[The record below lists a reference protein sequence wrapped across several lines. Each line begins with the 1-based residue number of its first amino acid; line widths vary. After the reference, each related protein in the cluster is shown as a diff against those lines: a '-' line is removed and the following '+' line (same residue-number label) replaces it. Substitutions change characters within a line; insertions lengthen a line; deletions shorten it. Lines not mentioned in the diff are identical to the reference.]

1 MTESS
6 DMREPGEGP
15 VAAVDARA
23 VLHASVDALGG
34 QRRPGQEALTDAV
47 AHTMESGGHLV
58 AEAPTGSGKS
68 LAYLAPAIASRRR
81 TLVST
86 ATIALQD
93 QLVGKDLPHVAEHGG
108 VEFSFALLKGRSN
121 YLCLAKLAAAS
132 GTGAL
137 FDTPPGPDFADELEG
152 CRQLAEH
159 SASGDRADASDVSDT
174 TWALVSCS
182 PMECPG
188 ASRCAYGAEC
198 FAELAAARA
207 READVVVVNHALL
220 CIDLALGGWLL
231 PEHDVVVVDEA
242 HALADAATNAFG
254 VTVTAGGLA
263 QLASRARRLG
273 ASRTASDALDR
284 SSSALGTLLFE
295 RVGRVRP
302 GRDDALV
309 DALNAAAQRLA
320 DLDTSLSARPDADA
334 MEVALTRRVLAGRR
348 EALARTLEERD
359 GDVIWVEGERRPLLR
374 VAPVDVAEPLGT
386 AIAARTTVFVSATLG
401 AAEPFT
407 DFARNVGLDPGGDG
421 YRALALPPAFDW
433 RTQALLYVPK
443 GRLPVPSD
451 AGWAEAAGDELTRL
465 VTAAGGRALVLC
477 TGNANVARFAT
488 VLRDRLD
495 VPVLAQGEAS
505 RAALADRFRRDE
517 TSVLVGT
524 RSFWEGIDVPGRAC
538 VLVVID
544 KLPFPTPADP
554 LLAARRERIDA
565 AGGSG
570 WRSVDLPVAALALSQ
585 GVGRLIRGPRDRG
598 VIAVLDVRL
607 AENRYAYRTVLLDA
621 LPPMRRS
628 VDLAEVEQFLADAV
642 TDVPLVDAAVTVSE
656 PGLQVLSTE

>member
-1 MTESS
+1 
-6 DMREPGEGP
+6 
-15 VAAVDARA
+15 
-23 VLHASVDALGG
+23 
-34 QRRPGQEALTDAV
+34 
-47 AHTMESGGHLV
+47 
-58 AEAPTGSGKS
+58 
-68 LAYLAPAIASRRR
+68 
-81 TLVST
+81 
-86 ATIALQD
+86 
-93 QLVGKDLPHVAEHGG
+93 
-108 VEFSFALLKGRSN
+108 
-121 YLCLAKLAAAS
+121 
-132 GTGAL
+132 
-137 FDTPPGPDFADELEG
+137 
-152 CRQLAEH
+152 
-159 SASGDRADASDVSDT
+159 
-174 TWALVSCS
+174 
-182 PMECPG
+182 MECPG
-188 ASRCAYGAEC
+188 ASRCEHGAEC
-198 FAELAAARA
+198 FAELAAGRA

-273 ASRTASDALDR
+273 AARSASEALDR
-284 SSSALGTLLFE
+284 SSSALGSLLFE
-295 RVGRVRP
+295 RAGRVRP
-302 GRDDALV
+302 GRDDALADV
-309 DALNAAAQRLA
+309 LNAAAQRLA
-320 DLDTSLSARPDADA
+320 DLDTTLSGRPDADA

-348 EALARTLEERD
+348 EALARALEERD

-407 DFARNVGLDPGGDG
+407 DFARSVGLDPAGDG

-451 AGWAEAAGDELTRL
+451 AGWAEAAGEELSRL

-477 TGNANVARFAT
+477 TGNANVARFAA
-488 VLRDRLD
+488 VLRERLD

-505 RAALADRFRRDE
+505 RATLAHRFRNDE

-524 RSFWEGIDVPGRAC
+524 RSFWEGIDAPGRAC

-544 KLPFPTPADP
+544 RLPFPTPADP
-554 LLAARRERIDA
+554 LLAAHRERIEA
-565 AGGSG
+565 SGGSG

-585 GVGRLIRGPRDRG
+585 GVGRLIRGPHDRG
-598 VIAVLDVRL
+598 VVAVLDVRL

-628 VDLAEVEQFLADAV
+628 VDPTEVEQFLADAV
-642 TDVPLVDAAVTVSE
+642 SNVPLVDAAVTESDQE
-656 PGLQVLSTE
+656 LQALSTE